1 MPGRTKWMKT
11 LGELCYRSS
20 LKLMDYNV
28 GHNQPAKRVQIQGT
42 VVQQWFGGASYA
54 AKWLKKLRQEVILYC
69 NKLREQIGALYR
81 TDAETQLKHISTLG
95 IYSSFRRSEGLKMQ
109 PSLFLHLESPK
120 GKPWSQL
127 FLAETVETGDE
138 NHGNRQQKILH
149 QAETTW
155 HFPSS

>member
-1 MPGRTKWMKT
+1 M
-11 LGELCYRSS
+11 
-20 LKLMDYNV
+20 

-42 VVQQWFGGASYA
+42 VVRQWFGSASYA
-54 AKWLKKLRQEVILYC
+54 AKWPKELRPEVILYC
-69 NKLREQIGALYR
+69 SKFREQIGALYR
-81 TDAETQLKHISTLG
+81 TDAETQWKHVSTLG

-109 PSLFLHLESPK
+109 PGLFLHLESPK
-120 GKPWSQL
+120 GQPWSQS